1 MHWFDSR
8 GGPYRPGTDADESC
22 GRCHHLCTRP
32 RGLYRRACEDAITAK
47 PTAAGK
53 NIAIL
58 RDRSDSPTTMRV
70 NQFAADIYPIV
81 DPHLEA
87 AKALER
93 SLEKRHS
100 RP

>member
-8 GGPYRPGTDADESC
+8 GGPYRPGTDADESY

-32 RGLYRRACEDAITAK
+32 RGLYCREWKVAITAK
-47 PTAAGK
+47 PTAAGR
-53 NIAIL
+53 IVAIPP
-58 RDRSDSPTTMRV
+58 DRSDNPTTMRV

-81 DPHLEA
+81 DAHLEA

>member
-1 MHWFDSR
+1 MN
-8 GGPYRPGTDADESC
+8 PTV
-22 GRCHHLCTRP
+22 
-32 RGLYRRACEDAITAK
+32 AITAK
-47 PTAAGK
+47 PTAAGR
-53 NIAIL
+53 IVAIPP
-58 RDRSDSPTTMRV
+58 DRSDNPTTMRV

-81 DPHLEA
+81 DAHLEA